1 MLPPR
6 SRAPLATEAPTPI
19 EHIATRRCQE
29 AANPQAP
36 AQAGRHLASARYHF
50 PLADRTQSV
59 RLQPLPIGGN
69 MQRREFITLVGG
81 AAAAWPVATRAQQ
94 PARLPTIGYLS
105 SGTPSS
111 AKDWIDASVQRLSE
125 LRWVVGNTVAIE
137 YRWAEARND
146 RFAEF
151 AAEFVRLKVDVILTV
166 GTPSVLALM
175 QATSSIP
182 IVFVAVGDPVAN
194 GLVKSLAR
202 PGGNVTGLSNLT
214 RDLAGKRVEI
224 LREAIPGLRRLAI
237 LANVANVA
245 VVLEMRDAQAAARTV
260 GYEVITMEI
269 RQAEDIAPAFE
280 TLADRADAIYIVIDA
295 LVVTSRASINAL
307 ALNARLPTMHGNR
320 ESIAAGGL
328 ISYGPNFPE
337 LFRRAA
343 DYIDKILRGAK
354 PAHIPVEQPAKFD
367 LIINLKTAKALG
379 LTVPPPLLARA
390 DEVIE

>member
-1 MLPPR
+1 MK
-6 SRAPLATEAPTPI
+6 
-19 EHIATRRCQE
+19 
-29 AANPQAP
+29 
-36 AQAGRHLASARYHF
+36 
-50 PLADRTQSV
+50 
-59 RLQPLPIGGN
+59 
-69 MQRREFITLVGG
+69 RREFITLVGG
-81 AAAAWPVATRAQQ
+81 AAAAWPIATRAQQ
-94 PARLPTIGYLS
+94 PARLPTIGFLG
-105 SGTPSS
+105 SGTPN
-111 AKDWIDASVQRLSE
+111 AWIDAFVQRLSE
-125 LRWVVGNTVAIE
+125 LRWVVGSTVAIE

-202 PGGNVTGLSNLT
+202 PGGNVTGLSNLA

-245 VVLEMRDAQAAARTV
+245 VVLEMRDAQAAARSL
-260 GYEVITMEI
+260 GYEVITMDI

-280 TLADRADAIYIVIDA
+280 TLGDRADAIYIVIDA
-295 LVVTSRASINAL
+295 LVVTNRASINAL
-307 ALNARLPTMHGNR
+307 ALSARLPTMSGNR
-320 ESIAAGGL
+320 ESVAAGGL

-354 PAHIPVEQPAKFD
+354 PADIPVEQPAKFD
-367 LIINLKTAKALG
+367 LVVNLKTAKAIG
-379 LTVPPPLLARA
+379 LVVPPALLARA

>member
-1 MLPPR
+1 
-6 SRAPLATEAPTPI
+6 
-19 EHIATRRCQE
+19 
-29 AANPQAP
+29 
-36 AQAGRHLASARYHF
+36 
-50 PLADRTQSV
+50 
-59 RLQPLPIGGN
+59 
-69 MQRREFITLVGG
+69 MQRRELITLVGG
-81 AAAAWPVATRAQQ
+81 AAAAWPIATRAQQ

-111 AKDWIDASVQRLSE
+111 AKDWIDAFVQRLSE

-151 AAEFVRLKVDVILTV
+151 AAEFVRLKVDAIVTA

-202 PGGNVTGLSNLT
+202 PGGNLTGLSNLT

-280 TLADRADAIYIVIDA
+280 TLGDRADAIYIVIDA
-295 LVVTSRASINAL
+295 LVFTNRASINAL
-307 ALNARLPTMHGNR
+307 ALNARLPTMSGNR

-343 DYIDKILRGAK
+343 DYIDKILRGTR
-354 PAHIPVEQPAKFD
+354 PADIPVEQPAKFD
-367 LIINLKTAKALG
+367 LVVNLKTAKALG
-379 LTVPPPLLARA
+379 LTVPPPLLTRA

>member
-1 MLPPR
+1 
-6 SRAPLATEAPTPI
+6 
-19 EHIATRRCQE
+19 
-29 AANPQAP
+29 
-36 AQAGRHLASARYHF
+36 
-50 PLADRTQSV
+50 
-59 RLQPLPIGGN
+59 

-81 AAAAWPVATRAQQ
+81 AAAAWPIPTRAQQ
-94 PARLPTIGYLS
+94 PARLPTIGFLG
-105 SGTPSS
+105 SGALFSTN
-111 AKDWIDASVQRLSE
+111 DWIDAFVQRLSE

-151 AAEFVRLKVDVILTV
+151 AAEFVRLKVDVILTA

-245 VVLEMRDAQAAARTV
+245 VVLEMRDAQAAARTL
-260 GYEVITMEI
+260 GYEVITLEI

-280 TLADRADAIYIVIDA
+280 TLRDRADAIYIVIDG
-295 LVVTSRASINAL
+295 LVVNNRASINAL
-307 ALNARLPTMHGNR
+307 ALNARLPTMSGNR
-320 ESIAAGGL
+320 ESVAAGGL

-337 LFRRAA
+337 LWRRSA

-354 PAHIPVEQPAKFD
+354 PADIPVEQPTKFD
-367 LIINLKTAKALG
+367 LVINLKTARAIG
-379 LTVPPPLLARA
+379 LPVPGTMLARA
-390 DEVIE
+390 DDVIE